1 MNMTSKKSVALLAA
15 AAGLAM
21 VIATGP
27 ASAIPVS
34 AAFIPGVNTIT
45 DNDAELFVNKVGGA
59 TTVDV
64 GDVFLGAIEIDSIN
78 TTAIGMG
85 TAYNELSGVFGFRVT
100 SVTGLG
106 GGISAFTFGAVID
119 LRGEFLAATG
129 IDIGATPLGTFARFF
144 EDSTPDATR
153 DGGSFASFT
162 AETSDGD
169 LRLRLA
175 INDGD
180 ISSTGLTDLA
190 DISLVPPGFGLPISF
205 FGTPGAIVVEN
216 TFAED
221 VGPLVG
227 ISGNAQRP
235 VGPNED
241 FTIRTDTTFV
251 TTIVP
256 VPEPATLALLG
267 AGLLGLGYMRR
278 RRGLAA

>member
-1 MNMTSKKSVALLAA
+1 MNMTSKKSVALLAG

-21 VIATGP
+21 VIGTAP

-45 DNDAELFVNKVGGA
+45 DNDAELFVNKAGGA

-64 GDVFLGAIEIDSIN
+64 GDIFLGAIEIDSIN
-78 TTAIGMG
+78 TTAIGLG
-85 TAYNELSGVFGFRVT
+85 TAFNELSGVFGVRVT

-106 GGISAFTFGAVID
+106 GGISAFTFGAVVD
-119 LRGEFLAATG
+119 LRGEFLTATG
-129 IDIGATPLGTFARFF
+129 VDIGATPLGTFARIF

-153 DGGSFASFT
+153 DGGTFATFT

-180 ISSTGLTDLA
+180 ISATGLTDLA

-235 VGPNED
+235 VGAED

-251 TTIVP
+251 TTV

-267 AGLLGLGYMRR
+267 AGLLGLGYLRR
-278 RRGLAA
+278 RRGAAT